1 MSTNKLIPDPNILH
15 YEHIITITSKDEDIL
30 SLFSKIIE
38 KFVLGAEDI
47 ILKEKKYPEDVC
59 YIENIIKSAWQKAE
73 INIEFNAVTRCV
85 HGRNYHLEECSACG
99 HNFEDRPWQYKNNN

>member
-1 MSTNKLIPDPNILH
+1 MIPDPNILH

-59 YIENIIKSAWQKAE
+59 YIEKIIESAASYDAVKIKKALNLMIPE
-73 INIEFNAVTRCV
+73 YKQADLDINLFDEKIKKRT
-85 HGRNYHLEECSACG
+85 YI
-99 HNFEDRPWQYKNNN
+99 